1 MTNPPEKIIS
11 RINLVDFRG
20 YGSPTGQYLRRQ
32 LLRAT
37 VNTVEDE
44 RFRTLKQN
52 RHFYVL

>member
-11 RINLVDFRG
+11 RINLVDFQG

-37 VNTVEDE
+37 VKTVKDE

-52 RHFYVL
+52 RHLYF

>member
-11 RINLVDFRG
+11 RINLVAVQG

-37 VNTVEDE
+37 VKTVKDE

-52 RHFYVL
+52 RHLYF